1 MYKSRKDK
9 NKRKYKESIKIVLAI
24 VIVVGAGI
32 MYAGFNNLNKNIS
45 KEDNITVENEESFQE
60 SNEVKN
66 SSVSQ
71 ELSIV
76 RVAAIP
82 EGIQALTNTF
92 ESVKALNEN
101 VEVDIVSNEYNN
113 ELILS
118 LINGEHDI
126 IVTSRQMNEEE
137 KLQAKIEHT
146 KRFQEIKD
154 IINKEEYDLLILDE
168 IIATI
173 NNEFIELNDVIEF
186 LRNKPKSL
194 EVVMTGR
201 DPKDELVELSNY
213 VTEMKCIKHPFK
225 EGIPSRVGIEL

>member
-137 KLQAKIEHT
+137 KLLVEQNN
-146 KRFQEIKD
+146 IKY
-154 IINKEEYDLLILDE
+154 EELLFSYLNSYENTLLYTYVNIDDYNNNLACRLFLKNYYNLSGDNLD
-168 IIATI
+168 
-173 NNEFIELNDVIEF
+173 
-186 LRNKPKSL
+186 L
-194 EVVMTGR
+194 EVLS
-201 DPKDELVELSNY
+201 PLYENIYEEISNY
-213 VTEMKCIKHPFK
+213 LLLLEIYPK
-225 EGIPSRVGIEL
+225 E

>member
-32 MYAGFNNLNKNIS
+32 MYAAFNNLNKNIS

-137 KLQAKIEHT
+137 KLLVEQNN
-146 KRFQEIKD
+146 IKY
-154 IINKEEYDLLILDE
+154 EELLFSYLNSYENTLLYTYVNIDDYNNNLACRLFLKNYYNLSGDNLD
-168 IIATI
+168 
-173 NNEFIELNDVIEF
+173 
-186 LRNKPKSL
+186 L
-194 EVVMTGR
+194 EVLSPLYENIYEEV
-201 DPKDELVELSNY
+201 SNY
-213 VTEMKCIKHPFK
+213 LLLLESYPK
-225 EGIPSRVGIEL
+225 E

>member
-137 KLQAKIEHT
+137 KLLVEQNNIEY
-146 KRFQEIKD
+146 
-154 IINKEEYDLLILDE
+154 EELLFSYLNSYENTLLYTYVNIDDYNNNLACRLFLKNYYNLSGDNLD
-168 IIATI
+168 
-173 NNEFIELNDVIEF
+173 
-186 LRNKPKSL
+186 L
-194 EVVMTGR
+194 EVLSPLHENIYEEVR
-201 DPKDELVELSNY
+201 NYLLLLEIYPKE
-213 VTEMKCIKHPFK
+213 
-225 EGIPSRVGIEL
+225 

>member
-1 MYKSRKDK
+1 MINNK

-101 VEVDIVSNEYNN
+101 EVIIVS
-113 ELILS
+113 L
-118 LINGEHDI
+118 
-126 IVTSRQMNEEE
+126 
-137 KLQAKIEHT
+137 
-146 KRFQEIKD
+146 
-154 IINKEEYDLLILDE
+154 
-168 IIATI
+168 
-173 NNEFIELNDVIEF
+173 
-186 LRNKPKSL
+186 
-194 EVVMTGR
+194 
-201 DPKDELVELSNY
+201 
-213 VTEMKCIKHPFK
+213 
-225 EGIPSRVGIEL
+225 PSPI

>member
-1 MYKSRKDK
+1 
-9 NKRKYKESIKIVLAI
+9 
-24 VIVVGAGI
+24 

-137 KLQAKIEHT
+137 KLLVEQNN
-146 KRFQEIKD
+146 IKY
-154 IINKEEYDLLILDE
+154 EELLFSYLNSYENTLLYTYVNIDDYNNNLACRLFLKNYYNLSGDNLD
-168 IIATI
+168 
-173 NNEFIELNDVIEF
+173 
-186 LRNKPKSL
+186 L
-194 EVVMTGR
+194 EVLS
-201 DPKDELVELSNY
+201 PLYENIYEEISNY
-213 VTEMKCIKHPFK
+213 LLLLEIYPK
-225 EGIPSRVGIEL
+225 E

>member
-137 KLQAKIEHT
+137 KLLVEQNN
-146 KRFQEIKD
+146 IKY
-154 IINKEEYDLLILDE
+154 EELLFSYLNSYENTLLYTYVNIDDYNNNLACRLFLKNYYNLSGDNLD
-168 IIATI
+168 
-173 NNEFIELNDVIEF
+173 
-186 LRNKPKSL
+186 L
-194 EVVMTGR
+194 EVLSPLYENIYEEV
-201 DPKDELVELSNY
+201 SNY
-213 VTEMKCIKHPFK
+213 LLLLEIYPK
-225 EGIPSRVGIEL
+225 E

>member
-32 MYAGFNNLNKNIS
+32 MYAAFNNLNKNIS

-118 LINGEHDI
+118 LINGEYDI

-137 KLQAKIEHT
+137 KLLVEQNN
-146 KRFQEIKD
+146 IKY
-154 IINKEEYDLLILDE
+154 EELLFSYLNSYENTLLYTYVNIDDYNNNLACRLFLKNYYNLSGDNLD
-168 IIATI
+168 
-173 NNEFIELNDVIEF
+173 
-186 LRNKPKSL
+186 L
-194 EVVMTGR
+194 EVLS
-201 DPKDELVELSNY
+201 PLYENIYEEISNY
-213 VTEMKCIKHPFK
+213 LLLLEIYPK
-225 EGIPSRVGIEL
+225 E

>member
-1 MYKSRKDK
+1 
-9 NKRKYKESIKIVLAI
+9 
-24 VIVVGAGI
+24 

-82 EGIQALTNTF
+82 EVIQALTNTF

-137 KLQAKIEHT
+137 KLLVEQNN
-146 KRFQEIKD
+146 IKY
-154 IINKEEYDLLILDE
+154 EELLFSYLNSYENTLLYTYVNIDDYNNNLACRLFLKNYYNLSGDNLD
-168 IIATI
+168 
-173 NNEFIELNDVIEF
+173 
-186 LRNKPKSL
+186 L
-194 EVVMTGR
+194 EVLSPLYENIYEEV
-201 DPKDELVELSNY
+201 SNY
-213 VTEMKCIKHPFK
+213 LLLLESYPK
-225 EGIPSRVGIEL
+225 E

>member
-137 KLQAKIEHT
+137 KLLVEQNN
-146 KRFQEIKD
+146 IKY
-154 IINKEEYDLLILDE
+154 EELLFSYLNSYENTLLYTYVNIDDY
-168 IIATI
+168 
-173 NNEFIELNDVIEF
+173 NNNLACRLF
-186 LRNKPKSL
+186 LKNYYNLSGDNLYL
-194 EVVMTGR
+194 EVLS
-201 DPKDELVELSNY
+201 PLYENIYEEISNY
-213 VTEMKCIKHPFK
+213 LLLLEIYPK
-225 EGIPSRVGIEL
+225 E

>member
-60 SNEVKN
+60 SNDVKN

-137 KLQAKIEHT
+137 KLLVEQNN
-146 KRFQEIKD
+146 IKY
-154 IINKEEYDLLILDE
+154 EELLFSYLNSYENTLLYTYVNIDDYNNNLACRLFLKNYYNLSGDNLD
-168 IIATI
+168 
-173 NNEFIELNDVIEF
+173 
-186 LRNKPKSL
+186 L
-194 EVVMTGR
+194 EVLS
-201 DPKDELVELSNY
+201 PLYENIYEEISNY
-213 VTEMKCIKHPFK
+213 LLLLEIYPK
-225 EGIPSRVGIEL
+225 E

>member
-32 MYAGFNNLNKNIS
+32 MYAAFNNLNKNIS

-137 KLQAKIEHT
+137 KLLVEQNN
-146 KRFQEIKD
+146 IKY
-154 IINKEEYDLLILDE
+154 EELLFSYLNSYENTLLYTYVNIDDYNNNLACRLFLKNYYNLSGDNLD
-168 IIATI
+168 
-173 NNEFIELNDVIEF
+173 
-186 LRNKPKSL
+186 L
-194 EVVMTGR
+194 EVLS
-201 DPKDELVELSNY
+201 PLYENIYEEISNY
-213 VTEMKCIKHPFK
+213 LLLLEIYPK
-225 EGIPSRVGIEL
+225 E

>member
-137 KLQAKIEHT
+137 KLLVEQNN
-146 KRFQEIKD
+146 IKY
-154 IINKEEYDLLILDE
+154 EELLFSYLNSYENTLLYTYVNIDDYNNNLACRLFLKNYYNLSGDNLD
-168 IIATI
+168 
-173 NNEFIELNDVIEF
+173 
-186 LRNKPKSL
+186 L
-194 EVVMTGR
+194 EVLSPLHENIYEEV
-201 DPKDELVELSNY
+201 SNY
-213 VTEMKCIKHPFK
+213 LLLLEIYPK
-225 EGIPSRVGIEL
+225 E

>member
-137 KLQAKIEHT
+137 KLLVEQNN
-146 KRFQEIKD
+146 IKY
-154 IINKEEYDLLILDE
+154 EELLFSYLNSYENTLLYTYVNIDDYNNNLACRLFLKNYYNLSGDNLD
-168 IIATI
+168 
-173 NNEFIELNDVIEF
+173 
-186 LRNKPKSL
+186 L
-194 EVVMTGR
+194 EVLSPLYENIYEEV
-201 DPKDELVELSNY
+201 SNY
-213 VTEMKCIKHPFK
+213 LLLLESYQK
-225 EGIPSRVGIEL
+225 E

>member
-137 KLQAKIEHT
+137 KLLVEQNN
-146 KRFQEIKD
+146 IKY
-154 IINKEEYDLLILDE
+154 EELLFSYLNSYENTLLYTYVNIDDYNNNLACRLFLKNYYNLSGDNLD
-168 IIATI
+168 
-173 NNEFIELNDVIEF
+173 
-186 LRNKPKSL
+186 L
-194 EVVMTGR
+194 EVLSPLYENIYEEVSKIGR
-201 DPKDELVELSNY
+201 AHV
-213 VTEMKCIKHPFK
+213 
-225 EGIPSRVGIEL
+225 

>member
-137 KLQAKIEHT
+137 KLLVEQNN
-146 KRFQEIKD
+146 IKY
-154 IINKEEYDLLILDE
+154 EELLFSYLNSYENTLLYTYVNIDDYNNNLACRLFLKNYYNLSGDNLD
-168 IIATI
+168 
-173 NNEFIELNDVIEF
+173 
-186 LRNKPKSL
+186 L
-194 EVVMTGR
+194 EVLSPLYENIYEEV
-201 DPKDELVELSNY
+201 SNY
-213 VTEMKCIKHPFK
+213 LLLLEIYQK
-225 EGIPSRVGIEL
+225 E

>member
-137 KLQAKIEHT
+137 KLLVEQNN
-146 KRFQEIKD
+146 IKY
-154 IINKEEYDLLILDE
+154 EELLFSYLNSYENTLLYTYVNIDDYNNNLACRLFLKNYYNLSGDNLD
-168 IIATI
+168 
-173 NNEFIELNDVIEF
+173 
-186 LRNKPKSL
+186 L
-194 EVVMTGR
+194 EVLS
-201 DPKDELVELSNY
+201 PLYENIYEEISNY
-213 VTEMKCIKHPFK
+213 LLLLEIYPN
-225 EGIPSRVGIEL
+225 E

>member
-82 EGIQALTNTF
+82 EVIQALTNTF

-137 KLQAKIEHT
+137 KLLVEQNN
-146 KRFQEIKD
+146 IKY
-154 IINKEEYDLLILDE
+154 EELLFSYLNSYENTLLYTYVNIDDYNNNLACRLFLKNYYNLSGDNLD
-168 IIATI
+168 
-173 NNEFIELNDVIEF
+173 
-186 LRNKPKSL
+186 L
-194 EVVMTGR
+194 EVLSPLYENIYEEV
-201 DPKDELVELSNY
+201 SNY
-213 VTEMKCIKHPFK
+213 LLLLESYPK
-225 EGIPSRVGIEL
+225 E

>member
-137 KLQAKIEHT
+137 KYLVEQNN
-146 KRFQEIKD
+146 IKY
-154 IINKEEYDLLILDE
+154 EELLFSYLNSYENTLLYTYVNIDDYNNNLACRLFLKNYYNLSGDNLD
-168 IIATI
+168 
-173 NNEFIELNDVIEF
+173 
-186 LRNKPKSL
+186 L
-194 EVVMTGR
+194 EVLS
-201 DPKDELVELSNY
+201 PLYENIYEEISNY
-213 VTEMKCIKHPFK
+213 LLLLEIYPK
-225 EGIPSRVGIEL
+225 E

>member
-1 MYKSRKDK
+1 VYKSRKDK

-137 KLQAKIEHT
+137 KLLVEQNN
-146 KRFQEIKD
+146 IKY
-154 IINKEEYDLLILDE
+154 EELLFSYLNSYENTLLYTYVNIDDYNNNLACRLFLKNYYNLSGDNLD
-168 IIATI
+168 
-173 NNEFIELNDVIEF
+173 
-186 LRNKPKSL
+186 L
-194 EVVMTGR
+194 EVLSPLYENIYEEV
-201 DPKDELVELSNY
+201 SNY
-213 VTEMKCIKHPFK
+213 LLLLESYPR
-225 EGIPSRVGIEL
+225 E

>member
-137 KLQAKIEHT
+137 KLLVEQNNIEY
-146 KRFQEIKD
+146 
-154 IINKEEYDLLILDE
+154 EELLFSYLNSYENTLLYTYVNIDDYNNNLACRLFLKNYYNLSGDNLD
-168 IIATI
+168 
-173 NNEFIELNDVIEF
+173 
-186 LRNKPKSL
+186 L
-194 EVVMTGR
+194 EVLSPLHENIYEEV
-201 DPKDELVELSNY
+201 SNY
-213 VTEMKCIKHPFK
+213 LLLLEIYPK
-225 EGIPSRVGIEL
+225 E

>member
-137 KLQAKIEHT
+137 KLLVEQNN
-146 KRFQEIKD
+146 IKY
-154 IINKEEYDLLILDE
+154 EELLFSYLNSYENTLLYTYVNIDDYNNNLACRLFLKNYYNLSGDNLD
-168 IIATI
+168 
-173 NNEFIELNDVIEF
+173 
-186 LRNKPKSL
+186 L
-194 EVVMTGR
+194 EVLSPLYENIYEEV
-201 DPKDELVELSNY
+201 SNY
-213 VTEMKCIKHPFK
+213 LLLLESYPR
-225 EGIPSRVGIEL
+225 E

>member
-137 KLQAKIEHT
+137 KLLVEQNNIEY
-146 KRFQEIKD
+146 
-154 IINKEEYDLLILDE
+154 EELLFSYLNSYENTLLYTYVNIDDYNNNLACRLFLKNYYNLSGDNLD
-168 IIATI
+168 
-173 NNEFIELNDVIEF
+173 
-186 LRNKPKSL
+186 L
-194 EVVMTGR
+194 EVLS
-201 DPKDELVELSNY
+201 PLYENIYEEISNY
-213 VTEMKCIKHPFK
+213 LLLLEIYPK
-225 EGIPSRVGIEL
+225 E

>member
-45 KEDNITVENEESFQE
+45 KEDNITVENEDSFQE

-82 EGIQALTNTF
+82 EVIQALTNTF

-137 KLQAKIEHT
+137 KLLVEQNN
-146 KRFQEIKD
+146 IKY
-154 IINKEEYDLLILDE
+154 EELLFSYLNSYENTLLYTYVNIDDYNNNLACRLFLKNYYNLSGDNLD
-168 IIATI
+168 
-173 NNEFIELNDVIEF
+173 
-186 LRNKPKSL
+186 L
-194 EVVMTGR
+194 EVLSPLYENIYEEV
-201 DPKDELVELSNY
+201 SNY
-213 VTEMKCIKHPFK
+213 LLLLESYPK
-225 EGIPSRVGIEL
+225 E

>member
-137 KLQAKIEHT
+137 KLLVEQNNIEY
-146 KRFQEIKD
+146 
-154 IINKEEYDLLILDE
+154 EELLFSYLNSYENTLLYTYVNIDDYNNNLACRLFLKNYYNLSGDNLD
-168 IIATI
+168 
-173 NNEFIELNDVIEF
+173 
-186 LRNKPKSL
+186 L
-194 EVVMTGR
+194 EVLSPLYENIYEEV
-201 DPKDELVELSNY
+201 SNY
-213 VTEMKCIKHPFK
+213 LLLLEIYPK
-225 EGIPSRVGIEL
+225 E

>member
-45 KEDNITVENEESFQE
+45 KEDNIAVENEESFQE

-137 KLQAKIEHT
+137 KLLVEQNNIEY
-146 KRFQEIKD
+146 
-154 IINKEEYDLLILDE
+154 EELLFSYLNSYENTLLYTYVNIDDYNNNLACRLFLKNYYNLSGDNLD
-168 IIATI
+168 
-173 NNEFIELNDVIEF
+173 
-186 LRNKPKSL
+186 L
-194 EVVMTGR
+194 EVLS
-201 DPKDELVELSNY
+201 PLYENIYEEISNY
-213 VTEMKCIKHPFK
+213 LLLLEIYPK
-225 EGIPSRVGIEL
+225 E

>member
-137 KLQAKIEHT
+137 KL
-146 KRFQEIKD
+146 
-154 IINKEEYDLLILDE
+154 
-168 IIATI
+168 
-173 NNEFIELNDVIEF
+173 
-186 LRNKPKSL
+186 
-194 EVVMTGR
+194 
-201 DPKDELVELSNY
+201 LVEQNNIKYEELLFSYLNSYENTLLYTYVNIDDYNNNLACRLFLKNY
-213 VTEMKCIKHPFK
+213 YNQLFNIVSFLGACVSKI
-225 EGIPSRVGIEL
+225 II

>member
-32 MYAGFNNLNKNIS
+32 MYAGFKNLNKNIS

-137 KLQAKIEHT
+137 KLLVEQNN
-146 KRFQEIKD
+146 IKY
-154 IINKEEYDLLILDE
+154 EELLFSYLNSYENTLLYTYVNIDDYNNNLACRLFLKNYYNLSGDNLD
-168 IIATI
+168 
-173 NNEFIELNDVIEF
+173 
-186 LRNKPKSL
+186 L
-194 EVVMTGR
+194 EVLS
-201 DPKDELVELSNY
+201 PLYENIYEEISNY
-213 VTEMKCIKHPFK
+213 LLLLEIYPK
-225 EGIPSRVGIEL
+225 E

>member
-1 MYKSRKDK
+1 MRPVSSTIPVRRRSKP
-9 NKRKYKESIKIVLAI
+9 
-24 VIVVGAGI
+24 
-32 MYAGFNNLNKNIS
+32 IS

-137 KLQAKIEHT
+137 KLLVEQNN
-146 KRFQEIKD
+146 IKY
-154 IINKEEYDLLILDE
+154 EELLFSYLNSYENTLLYTYVNIDDYNNNLACRLFLKNYYNLSGDNLD
-168 IIATI
+168 
-173 NNEFIELNDVIEF
+173 
-186 LRNKPKSL
+186 L
-194 EVVMTGR
+194 EVLSPLYENIYEEV
-201 DPKDELVELSNY
+201 SNY
-213 VTEMKCIKHPFK
+213 LLLLESYPR
-225 EGIPSRVGIEL
+225 E

>member
-1 MYKSRKDK
+1 M
-9 NKRKYKESIKIVLAI
+9 
-24 VIVVGAGI
+24 
-32 MYAGFNNLNKNIS
+32 
-45 KEDNITVENEESFQE
+45 
-60 SNEVKN
+60 KN

-82 EGIQALTNTF
+82 EVIQALTNTF

-137 KLQAKIEHT
+137 KLLVEQNN
-146 KRFQEIKD
+146 IKY
-154 IINKEEYDLLILDE
+154 EELLFSYLNSYENTLLYTYVNIDDYNNNLACRLFLKNYYNLSGDNLD
-168 IIATI
+168 
-173 NNEFIELNDVIEF
+173 
-186 LRNKPKSL
+186 L
-194 EVVMTGR
+194 EVLSPLYENIYEEV
-201 DPKDELVELSNY
+201 SNY
-213 VTEMKCIKHPFK
+213 LLLLESYPK
-225 EGIPSRVGIEL
+225 E

>member
-137 KLQAKIEHT
+137 KLLVEQNN
-146 KRFQEIKD
+146 IKY
-154 IINKEEYDLLILDE
+154 EELLFSYLNSYENTLLYTYVNIDDYKNNLACRLFLKNYYNLSGDNLD
-168 IIATI
+168 
-173 NNEFIELNDVIEF
+173 
-186 LRNKPKSL
+186 L
-194 EVVMTGR
+194 EVLSPLYENIYEEV
-201 DPKDELVELSNY
+201 SNY
-213 VTEMKCIKHPFK
+213 LLLLEIYPK
-225 EGIPSRVGIEL
+225 E

>member
-137 KLQAKIEHT
+137 KLLVEQNN
-146 KRFQEIKD
+146 IKY
-154 IINKEEYDLLILDE
+154 EELLFSYLNSYENTLLYTYVNIDDYNNNLACRLFLKNYYNLSGDNLD
-168 IIATI
+168 
-173 NNEFIELNDVIEF
+173 
-186 LRNKPKSL
+186 L
-194 EVVMTGR
+194 EVLSPLYENIYEEV
-201 DPKDELVELSNY
+201 SNY
-213 VTEMKCIKHPFK
+213 LLLLEIYPN
-225 EGIPSRVGIEL
+225 E

>member
-82 EGIQALTNTF
+82 EVIQALTNTF

-137 KLQAKIEHT
+137 KLLVEQNN
-146 KRFQEIKD
+146 IKY
-154 IINKEEYDLLILDE
+154 EELLFSYLNSYENTLLYTYVNIDDYNNNLACRLFLKNYYNLSGDNLD
-168 IIATI
+168 
-173 NNEFIELNDVIEF
+173 
-186 LRNKPKSL
+186 L
-194 EVVMTGR
+194 EVLSPLYENIYEEV
-201 DPKDELVELSNY
+201 SNY
-213 VTEMKCIKHPFK
+213 LLLLESYPR
-225 EGIPSRVGIEL
+225 E

>member
-82 EGIQALTNTF
+82 EVIQALTNTF

-137 KLQAKIEHT
+137 KLLVEQNN
-146 KRFQEIKD
+146 IKY
-154 IINKEEYDLLILDE
+154 EELLFSYLNSYENTLLYTYVNIDDYNNNLACRLFLKNYYNLSGDNLD
-168 IIATI
+168 
-173 NNEFIELNDVIEF
+173 
-186 LRNKPKSL
+186 L
-194 EVVMTGR
+194 EVLSPLYENIYEEV
-201 DPKDELVELSNY
+201 SNY
-213 VTEMKCIKHPFK
+213 LLLLESYQK
-225 EGIPSRVGIEL
+225 E

>member
-32 MYAGFNNLNKNIS
+32 MYAAFNNLNKNIS

-118 LINGEHDI
+118 LINGEYDI

-137 KLQAKIEHT
+137 KLLVEQNN
-146 KRFQEIKD
+146 IKY
-154 IINKEEYDLLILDE
+154 EELLFSYLNSYENTLLYTYVNIDDYNNNLACRLFLKNYYNLSGDNLD
-168 IIATI
+168 
-173 NNEFIELNDVIEF
+173 
-186 LRNKPKSL
+186 L
-194 EVVMTGR
+194 EVLSPLYENIYEEV
-201 DPKDELVELSNY
+201 SNY
-213 VTEMKCIKHPFK
+213 LLLLEIYPR
-225 EGIPSRVGIEL
+225 E

>member
-137 KLQAKIEHT
+137 KLLVEQNN
-146 KRFQEIKD
+146 IKY
-154 IINKEEYDLLILDE
+154 EELLFSYLNSYENTLLYTYVNIDDYNNNLACRLFLKNYYNLSGDNLD
-168 IIATI
+168 
-173 NNEFIELNDVIEF
+173 
-186 LRNKPKSL
+186 L
-194 EVVMTGR
+194 EVLSPLYENVY
-201 DPKDELVELSNY
+201 EEVSNY
-213 VTEMKCIKHPFK
+213 LLLLEIYPK
-225 EGIPSRVGIEL
+225 E

>member
-137 KLQAKIEHT
+137 KLLVEQNN
-146 KRFQEIKD
+146 IKY
-154 IINKEEYDLLILDE
+154 EELLFSYLNSYENTLLYTYVNIDDYNNNLACRLFLKNYYNLSGDNLD
-168 IIATI
+168 
-173 NNEFIELNDVIEF
+173 
-186 LRNKPKSL
+186 L
-194 EVVMTGR
+194 EVLSPLHEDIYEEV
-201 DPKDELVELSNY
+201 SNY
-213 VTEMKCIKHPFK
+213 LLLLEIYPK
-225 EGIPSRVGIEL
+225 E

>member
-82 EGIQALTNTF
+82 EVIQALTNTF
-92 ESVKALNEN
+92 ESVKAINEN

-137 KLQAKIEHT
+137 KLLVEQNN
-146 KRFQEIKD
+146 IKY
-154 IINKEEYDLLILDE
+154 EELLFSYLNSYENTLLYTYVNIDDYNNNLACRLFLKNYYNLSGDNLD
-168 IIATI
+168 
-173 NNEFIELNDVIEF
+173 
-186 LRNKPKSL
+186 L
-194 EVVMTGR
+194 EVLSPLYENIYEEV
-201 DPKDELVELSNY
+201 SNY
-213 VTEMKCIKHPFK
+213 LLLLESYPK
-225 EGIPSRVGIEL
+225 E

>member
-137 KLQAKIEHT
+137 KLLVEQNN
-146 KRFQEIKD
+146 IKY
-154 IINKEEYDLLILDE
+154 E
-168 IIATI
+168 
-173 NNEFIELNDVIEF
+173 EF
-186 LRNKPKSL
+186 LFSYLNSYENTLLYTYVNIDDYNNNLACRLFLKNYYNLSGDNLDL
-194 EVVMTGR
+194 EVLSPLYENIYEEV
-201 DPKDELVELSNY
+201 SNY
-213 VTEMKCIKHPFK
+213 LLLLESYPK
-225 EGIPSRVGIEL
+225 E